1 MLDKEVLK
9 LNMSRLK
16 DCICDAIGMLGY
28 VSMRGDEDTKPCSRL
43 EYPFGRVAPVQIVG
57 VEGRDEGMATCR
69 VEVLLAAISRSIDPM
84 VVEEMEDMLCCDAV
98 ALYSVVA
105 GDDVVCACSGF
116 RCAPDRSRQS
126 PHGEVGVRVQ
136 FEVGLRFGRM

>member
-1 MLDKEVLK
+1 MMDREVLK
-9 LNMSRLK
+9 LNMNRLK
-16 DCICDAIGMLGY
+16 DCLGDAIGSLGY
-28 VSMRGDEDTKPCSRL
+28 TSLRGDEDTRPYNRL

-69 VEVLLAAISRSIDPM
+69 VEVRLAAIAPSIDPM
-84 VVEEMEDMLCCDAV
+84 AVEDLEDMMCCDAV

-105 GDDVVCACSGF
+105 EDDAVCACSGF

-136 FEVGLRFGRM
+136 FDVGLRFGRM